1 MLNDPDYEGQDNDA
15 DDESL
20 FSSSDFVNVTT
31 RWIIDLYILK
41 KLIRVLRSKSC
52 VIFFFT
58 LKNKSSRKINPI
70 GIHFTVI

>member
-41 KLIRVLRSKSC
+41 KLICEVK
-52 VIFFFT
+52 V
-58 LKNKSSRKINPI
+58 
-70 GIHFTVI
+70 V

>member
-52 VIFFFT
+52 VIFFHSQ
-58 LKNKSSRKINPI
+58 K
-70 GIHFTVI
+70 